1 MDYLRKRGLHM
12 KLVRTRYGTLSGV
25 ELENGHGFFGIP
37 YARPPVGELRWRPP
51 MRPESWDGVLAA
63 DRFREREFQFSQAS
77 DTFYGKEFYS
87 DPAFLPPMSEDC
99 LYLNV
104 WTPAKKST
112 DRCPVAFWLH
122 GGAFMH
128 GFGTEM
134 EFDGEEFCRR
144 GVILVTLNY
153 RVGAFGFLC
162 HPELAAEDS
171 RGHCGNYG
179 ILDQM
184 AALKWVSENIA
195 AFGGDPGRI
204 VVFGQSAGAMSAQIL
219 CSSPLCRGLFH
230 GAIFQSGGGLHTGFG
245 LDRTQKEAEAAGV
258 LFGEYAGAE
267 SLEALRRLT
276 PRQLM
281 EATVLLTHAGKV
293 KGFPFSPVV
302 DGFVLPQ
309 SPDECLESGQE
320 HDIDYMLGSNK
331 NDMGVSA
338 EMLEKGEH
346 GALWD
351 AALGF
356 AALRRQRGRDTFVYS
371 FERELP
377 GGDGAGAFHSA
388 ELWYVFGTLGRC
400 WRMMTR
406 ADYRLS
412 QRMTDYWCGFIRGGS
427 PNEIGL
433 PIWEV
438 CEGEDTVLRL
448 DIE

>member
-1 MDYLRKRGLHM
+1 M
-12 KLVRTRYGTLSGV
+12 KLVRTRYGTVSGV
-25 ELENGHGFFGIP
+25 ELENGSGFFGIP
-37 YARPPVGELRWRPP
+37 YAKALVGELRWRPP
-51 MRPESWDGVLAA
+51 MRPDSWDGVLAA

-87 DPAFLPPMSEDC
+87 DPAYLPPMSEDC
-99 LYLNV
+99 LYLNI
-104 WTPAKKST
+104 WTPAKKSSE
-112 DRCPVAFWLH
+112 RYPVAFWIH

-144 GVILVTLNY
+144 GVVLVTINY

-171 RGHCGNYG
+171 RGRCGNYG

-195 AFGGDPGRI
+195 SFGGDPNRI
-204 VVFGQSAGAMSAQIL
+204 VIFGQSAGAMSAQIL
-219 CSSPLCRGLFH
+219 CSSPLCKGLFH
-230 GAIFQSGGGLHTGFG
+230 GAIFQSGGGYRNGFG
-245 LDRTQKEAEAAGV
+245 AGRTQREAEEAGA

-267 SLEALRRLT
+267 TLEGLRQLT

-281 EATVLLTHAGKV
+281 DATVLLTHSGKV
-293 KGFPFSPVV
+293 QGFPFAPVV
-302 DGFVLPQ
+302 DGFVLPCG
-309 SPDECLESGQE
+309 PDECLERGQE
-320 HDIDYMLGSNK
+320 HPIDYMLGSTL
-331 NDMGVSA
+331 NDMGTEPDKLA
-338 EMLEKGEH
+338 AGDR
-346 GALWD
+346 GPLWRGNL
-351 AALGF
+351 AF
-356 AALRRQRGRDTFVYS
+356 AALRKRHGGETFVYS
-371 FERELP
+371 FDRQLP
-377 GGDGAGAFHSA
+377 GDGAGAFHSA

-412 QRMTDYWCGFIRGGS
+412 QQMTDYWCSFIRSGS

-433 PIWEV
+433 PVWEV
-438 CEGEDTVLRL
+438 CGGEEETVQHL
-448 DIE
+448 DIEE